1 MLGWRSFAASR
12 SPELVPRLFSCRF
25 VYENKNMS
33 SPKVYVLQPWIAN
46 LLVNYEQ
53 LDANENLLA
62 GQVLRVGTKGDWLT
76 VPSSV

>member
-1 MLGWRSFAASR
+1 
-12 SPELVPRLFSCRF
+12 
-25 VYENKNMS
+25 MS

-62 GQVLRVGTKGDWLT
+62 GQVLRVGTERDCPKVLQQCLKSKFLEVFSGSHFGGCRWATL
-76 VPSSV
+76 PPQSP

>member
-1 MLGWRSFAASR
+1 
-12 SPELVPRLFSCRF
+12 
-25 VYENKNMS
+25 MS